1 MIDCITYR
9 HKGQSKSDNNLYRTK
24 EEIEDWKTQDPLGL
38 LQRKLLEQGT
48 LTREHVDVIIEEVDN
63 SACSAITE
71 AFRPPKAP
79 TL

>member
-1 MIDCITYR
+1 
-9 HKGQSKSDNNLYRTK
+9 
-24 EEIEDWKTQDPLGL
+24 
-38 LQRKLLEQGT
+38 LEQGT